1 MAKTDFQRTDSI
13 RVRLS
18 ADLME
23 RFEAIASRYG
33 IAPATLATFAIAQFV
48 HREDYKMRVVDMA
61 VSGMSQLWSELFDAD
76 TIDRIVQPVL
86 QNFLKAELA
95 SASTSAGPAAP
106 SEREGASAGAGGR
119 SEAPPNLT

>member
-23 RFEAIASRYG
+23 RFEVVAARYG

-48 HREDYKMRVVDMA
+48 HQEDHKMRVVDMA
-61 VSGMSQLWSELFDAD
+61 ISGMSELFSELFTGD

-95 SASTSAGPAAP
+95 SSAGPAAP

-119 SEAPPNLT
+119 SERF

>member
-23 RFEAIASRYG
+23 RFELIASRYG

-48 HREDYKMRVVDMA
+48 HQEDYKMRVVDMA
-61 VSGMSQLWSELFDAD
+61 VSGMSELFSELFSGD

-86 QNFLKAELA
+86 QNFLKSDLA
-95 SASTSAGPAAP
+95 SASSAGPAEP
-106 SEREGASAGAGGR
+106 SEREGASAGEGGR
-119 SEAPPNLT
+119 SEARGS

>member
-95 SASTSAGPAAP
+95 SASSAGPAAP

>member
-23 RFEAIASRYG
+23 RFEVIASRYG

-48 HREDYKMRVVDMA
+48 HQEDYKIRVVDMA
-61 VSGMSQLWSELFDAD
+61 VSGMSELFNELFSGD

-86 QNFLKAELA
+86 QNFLKSDLA
-95 SASTSAGPAAP
+95 SASSAGPAAP

-119 SEAPPNLT
+119 SERS